1 MLGARPHAR
10 EAASLDAMKSFRRT
24 PALALSFASFLTQFD
39 VTAVVVALPAIGT
52 DLGFGIAGFAWVM
65 DAYSLAFTATLLACG
80 ALADRYGRR
89 RILLIGNALFAV
101 ASLGC
106 GLAWDGTS
114 LWAARAAQG
123 FASAFVVT
131 GSIALIASAYPDPKY
146 RARAFGLAGIVS
158 GMAMAVGPTM
168 GGAVAAWLGWR
179 WIFLANLPFCL
190 LAAWIVP
197 RLVAEE
203 RADKTRPLDPVGV
216 ALLTLALGIA
226 IETLLTGRTEMHAG
240 LGIAACLGLAGL
252 FALQQRRK
260 PQPLL
265 DPALLAEPA
274 MIAVSILLITV
285 SIAYWAVLVYLPL
298 FLTTT
303 FGLSTEQSGVALLAA
318 TLPMV
323 FLPPLAGRLATQ
335 WGWRTLFTAGL
346 VLIAAGDIA
355 LALGPSAAAF
365 LGMAVIATGA
375 ALVQSQLSGAVV
387 TLAPPAQAGM
397 ASALTIVMRQ
407 GGFAVGIALLGGA
420 LGTERD
426 PSAFALLFA
435 LAAAAAAVG
444 AAAAWALLRDSR
456 GASAAASSC
465 RGDRPC
471 SGSAAARAPRG

>member
-1 MLGARPHAR
+1 
-10 EAASLDAMKSFRRT
+10 MKSFSRT
-24 PALALSFASFLTQFD
+24 PALALSFAGFLTQLD
-39 VTAVVVALPAIGT
+39 VTAVVVAMPMIGA

-89 RILLIGNALFAV
+89 RIVLIGNALFAV

-106 GLAWDGTS
+106 GLAWDGPS
-114 LWAARAAQG
+114 LWAARAVQG

-131 GSIALIASAYPDPKY
+131 GSIALIASAYPEPAD

-158 GMAMAVGPTM
+158 GAAMAIGPTL
-168 GGAVAAWLGWR
+168 GGAVAAWFGWR

-203 RADKTRPLDPVGV
+203 RATETRPLDPVGV

-226 IETLLTGRTEMHAG
+226 IETLLAGRTALQAA
-240 LGIAACLGLAGL
+240 LGAAACLGFAGL
-252 FALQQRRK
+252 FVVQQRRR
-260 PQPLL
+260 PQPVL
-265 DPALLAEPA
+265 DPALLAQPA
-274 MIAVSILLITV
+274 MIAVSTLLITV
-285 SIAYWAVLVYLPL
+285 SVAYWAVLVYLPL

-303 FGLSTEQSGVALLAA
+303 FGLSTEESGVALLAA

-335 WGWRTLFTAGL
+335 WGWRALFATGL
-346 VLIAAGDIA
+346 VLIAVGDIA
-355 LALGPSAAAF
+355 LALGPSGVAF
-365 LGMAVIATGA
+365 AGMAVIATGA

-407 GGFAVGIALLGGA
+407 GGFAVGIALLGGL
-420 LGTERD
+420 LGAERTAGSY
-426 PSAFALLFA
+426 PSLF
-435 LAAAAAAVG
+435 LAAAAAALAG
-444 AAAAWALLRDSR
+444 GLAAWLLLPATSPATHR
-456 GASAAASSC
+456 AV
-465 RGDRPC
+465 
-471 SGSAAARAPRG
+471 AR